1 MNVADTLGLRVR
13 QRLRRVQSAAPLI
26 GIGRATNR
34 AYIFSLCMIYIYDML
49 LMYLERGNKGEVK
62 EDGNLLSDK
71 NNQS

>member
-13 QRLRRVQSAAPLI
+13 QRLRRVQSAVPLT
-26 GIGRATNR
+26 GTDRATNR